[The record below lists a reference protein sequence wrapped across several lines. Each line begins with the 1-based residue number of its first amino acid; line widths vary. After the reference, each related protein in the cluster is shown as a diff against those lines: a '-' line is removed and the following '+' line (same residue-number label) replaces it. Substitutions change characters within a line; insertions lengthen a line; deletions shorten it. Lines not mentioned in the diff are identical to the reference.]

1 MGGEKLS
8 TKNIRKFTGTI
19 VVNAILILFSIS
31 CIFPVIWMVYS
42 SLKTSPEFNR
52 SIITL
57 PEKPVFEN
65 YIDAFRISHMGTY
78 YLNTVF
84 NAAISLVLAVVM
96 SYVIGYFLS
105 RFKFKGRNVIYFTIL
120 FGMLIP
126 VHALL
131 IPLFIQFKNL
141 GLFDQR
147 FTLIIPYVAFAM
159 PFSIFLIESYLT
171 GIPIEMEEAAVI
183 DGSGFIRMLFTII
196 MPLCTPILITV
207 AILQLF
213 TKWWNEFPFAL
224 VLVNSEKYKT
234 IPIGLLNFSSQYS
247 TNYPMKM
254 AAITLAIL
262 PVILIYIF
270 FNRKIIE
277 GMIAGAIKG

>member
-1 MGGEKLS
+1 MRYKKNS
-8 TKNIRKFTGTI
+8 TIGKI
-19 VVNAILILFSIS
+19 VINTILILFSVS
-31 CIFPVIWMVYS
+31 CIFPIIWMIYS

-52 SIITL
+52 SIIKL
-57 PEKPVFEN
+57 PEIPVFSN
-65 YIDAFRISHMGTY
+65 YIDAFRISHMDTY
-78 YLNTVF
+78 YLNTIF
-84 NAAISLVLAVVM
+84 NAVISLCLALLF
-96 SYVIGYFLS
+96 SYITAYFLA
-105 RFKFKGRNVIYFTIL
+105 RFEFRGRTLIYYCIL

-131 IPLFIQFKNL
+131 IPLFIQFKNF
-141 GLFDQR
+141 GLFDKR

-159 PFSIFLIESYLT
+159 PFSVFLIESYLKSV
-171 GIPIEMEEAAVI
+171 PPDMEEAAVI
-183 DGSGFIRMLFTII
+183 DGSGFVRMLFTIV

-207 AILQLF
+207 SILQLF

-234 IPIGLLNFSSQYS
+234 IPLGLMNFSSQYS

-254 AAITLAIL
+254 AALVLAIL
-262 PVILIYIF
+262 PIIIIYIC
-270 FNRKIIE
+270 FNKKIIE

>member
-1 MGGEKLS
+1 M
-8 TKNIRKFTGTI
+8 NINRGKKFAGTLVI
-19 VVNAILILFSIS
+19 NAVLILFSLS
-31 CIFPVIWMVYS
+31 CIFPIVWLVYS

-57 PEKPVFEN
+57 PEKPVFKN
-65 YIDAFRISHMGTY
+65 YVDAFRISHMGTY
-78 YLNTVF
+78 YFNSVF
-84 NAAISLVLAVVM
+84 NAVVSLALM
-96 SYVIGYFLS
+96 IVIAFVTGYFLS
-105 RFKFKGRNVIYFTIL
+105 RYKFRGRNLIYFVIL

-131 IPLFIQFKNL
+131 IPLFIQFKSL
-141 GLFDQR
+141 GLFDTR
-147 FTLIIPYVAFAM
+147 VTLIIPYVAFAM

-171 GIPIEMEEAAVI
+171 GIPIDMEEAAVI
-183 DGSGFIRMLFTII
+183 DGSGFIRMMFTIV

-224 VLVNSEKYKT
+224 VLINKEELKT
-234 IPIGLLNFSSQYS
+234 IPLGLLNFSSQYS

-262 PVILIYIF
+262 PVILTYLL

>member
-1 MGGEKLS
+1 MAKKMKRLLGA
-8 TKNIRKFTGTI
+8 TGINVT
-19 VVNAILILFSIS
+19 LILFSS
-31 CIFPVIWMVYS
+31 TCIFPIIWMIYS

-52 SIITL
+52 SIIAL
-57 PEKPVFEN
+57 PEKLVFQN

-84 NAAISLVLAVVM
+84 NAVISLVLAVLI
-96 SYVIGYFLS
+96 SFITAYFLS
-105 RFKFKGRNVIYFTIL
+105 RFRFRGRNIIYFIIL

-131 IPLFIQFKNL
+131 IPLFIQFKDL

-159 PFSIFLIESYLT
+159 PFSIFLTESYLNS
-171 GIPIEMEEAAVI
+171 IPIDMEEAAVI
-183 DGSGFIRMLFTII
+183 DGSGFVRMLFTIV
-196 MPLCTPILITV
+196 MPLCTPILTTV

-234 IPIGLLNFSSQYS
+234 IPLGLLNFSSQYS

-254 AAITLAIL
+254 AALTLAIL
-262 PVILIYIF
+262 PVILIYVF
-270 FNRKIIE
+270 CNKKIIE